1 MDSSETV
8 LRIKIIQDIITRSDI
23 NVLVAHNNYSYG
35 CVTLRN
41 KKELQKLI
49 DALQRYIKNPNDD
62 VDLEFKY

>member
-8 LRIKIIQDIITRSDI
+8 LRIKIIQDIMTRSDI

-49 DALQRYIKNPNDD
+49 KALQQYVNNPNDE
-62 VDLEFKY
+62 VELEFKL

>member
-8 LRIKIIQDIITRSDI
+8 LRIKIIQDIMTRSDI